1 MTNAPRNILATIGRV
16 LAFVL
21 LVYCC
26 SVAASAF
33 VEPPLRWLAVRAGYP
48 LQLSGVSLVAG
59 VFAATMIML
68 RSIDQRPWADI
79 DLSKEAARPRTLLTG
94 WTTGAVSIGVACAVL
109 LATGLLVFVPSPSST
124 SWLSAAIRTTL
135 VLIPASLGEEL
146 MLRGY
151 LLTIVREAVGTRV
164 AVIGTSVMFG
174 LLHLANPGSTA
185 TSLLVVM
192 LAGVFLATVR
202 LALKSLWAAWMAHFA
217 WNWIMAVVLHAA
229 VSGIEFQTPVYRAM
243 TSGPAWLS
251 GGEWGPE
258 GGLVAALGLM
268 GGLTYFYMRRRRE
281 ES

>member
-1 MTNAPRNILATIGRV
+1 V
-16 LAFVL
+16 
-21 LVYCC
+21 
-26 SVAASAF
+26 
-33 VEPPLRWLAVRAGYP
+33 GYP
-48 LQLSGVSLVAG
+48 LQLSGVSTLVG
-59 VFAATMIML
+59 VVVATALML

-79 DLSKEAARPRTLLTG
+79 DLSKEAARPRTLITG
-94 WTTGAVSIGVACAVL
+94 WLIGALSIGATCAVL
-109 LATGLLVFVPSPSST
+109 LATGLLAFEPAESKV

-135 VLIPASLGEEL
+135 VLLPASLGEEL

-151 LLTIVREAVGTRV
+151 LLTIVRETVGTRG

-202 LALKSLWAAWMAHFA
+202 LALKSLWAAWMAHLA
-217 WNWIMAVVLHAA
+217 WNWIMAVALHAL
-229 VSGIEFQTPVYRAM
+229 VSGLEFQSPVYRAV

-258 GGLVAALGLM
+258 GGLIAAFGLI
-268 GGLTYFYMRRRRE
+268 GGLTYFYARHRRE

>member
-1 MTNAPRNILATIGRV
+1 M
-16 LAFVL
+16 
-21 LVYCC
+21 
-26 SVAASAF
+26 AASAF

-48 LQLSGVSLVAG
+48 LQLSGVSTLVG
-59 VFAATMIML
+59 VYFATVLML
-68 RSIDQRPWADI
+68 RSIDQRPWVDI
-79 DLSKEAARPRTLLTG
+79 DLSTQAAQPRVLLTG
-94 WTTGAVSIGVACAVL
+94 WLAGALSIGAACAVL
-109 LATGLLVFVPSPSST
+109 LVTGLLAFVPSPSSV
-124 SWLSAAIRTTL
+124 SWLGAAIRTTL
-135 VLIPASLGEEL
+135 VLMPASLGEEM

-151 LLTIVREAVGTRV
+151 LLTIVRDTVGTRA

-185 TSLLVVM
+185 TSLFVVM

-202 LALKSLWAAWMAHFA
+202 LALKSLWAAWMAHLA
-217 WNWIMAVVLHAA
+217 WNWIMAVVLHAS